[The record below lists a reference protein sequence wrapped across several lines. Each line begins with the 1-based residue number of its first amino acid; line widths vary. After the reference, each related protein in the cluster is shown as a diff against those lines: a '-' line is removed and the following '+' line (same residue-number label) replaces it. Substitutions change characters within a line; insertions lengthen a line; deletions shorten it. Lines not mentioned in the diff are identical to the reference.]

1 MRATIVI
8 LLTTLCLGLNA
19 QTRQELE
26 EQRKKT
32 LEEITY
38 VDNMIKETEK
48 AKTSGLNDLR
58 VIGSRLSMREN
69 VISGIQ
75 EEINLIGGRIE
86 LNTLAV
92 TLMEKDLKIL
102 RDEYEHAV
110 ISSYKNGKGNPEIS
124 FILSARDFNQGYKR
138 LKYLQQ
144 MTKFRRRQAEI
155 IMELKIQIESTQ
167 AKLREDLDNVSV
179 LKSKEEDQKKLLQ
192 QEQDRKRRLV
202 NTLGSRERQLRR
214 DLDEKKRI
222 AGRIESEIA
231 RMIEEE
237 RAKSVS
243 SEMTPEMK
251 LIGSDFAQN
260 KGRLPWPVEKGVIT
274 SQFGLRNHPVLANVK
289 DNNIGID
296 ITSLNKTIVRA
307 VFKGQVVRV
316 FAIPGANMNIIMRH
330 GKFLTVY
337 QNLVNVKVKQGD
349 MVDTKQEIGEVY
361 CDLENGSKSI
371 LKFMVFE
378 EMEKNDPEI
387 WLAKRQ

>member
-1 MRATIVI
+1 MRAAIVI
-8 LLTTLCLGLNA
+8 LLTTFCLVLNA

-75 EEINLIGGRIE
+75 EEINLISGRIE
-86 LNTLAV
+86 LNILAV

-155 IMELKIQIESTQ
+155 ITELKMQIESTQ
-167 AKLREDLDNVSV
+167 AKLQEHLDNVSV

-251 LIGSDFAQN
+251 LIGNDFAQN

-296 ITSLNKTIVRA
+296 ITSLNKTVVRA

-316 FAIPGANMNIIMRH
+316 FAIPGANMNIIIRH

-337 QNLVNVKVKQGD
+337 QNMVNVKVKQGD

>member
-1 MRATIVI
+1 MRTAIVI
-8 LLTTLCLGLNA
+8 LLATLCLGLNA

-155 IMELKIQIESTQ
+155 IMELKMQIESTQ
-167 AKLREDLDNVSV
+167 AKLQEDLDNVSV

-251 LIGSDFAQN
+251 LIGNDFAQN

-296 ITSLNKTIVRA
+296 ITSLNKTVVRA

-316 FAIPGANMNIIMRH
+316 FAIPGANMNIIIRH

-337 QNLVNVKVKQGD
+337 QNMVNVKVKQGD